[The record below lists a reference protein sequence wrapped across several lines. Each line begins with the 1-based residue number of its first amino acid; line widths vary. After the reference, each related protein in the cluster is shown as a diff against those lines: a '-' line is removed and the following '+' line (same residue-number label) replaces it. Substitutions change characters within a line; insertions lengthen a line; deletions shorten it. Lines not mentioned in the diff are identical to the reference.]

1 MKTYFV
7 VFGRNPTL
15 SFAEIYSVL
24 KSKNIPFHPFALS
37 QEVLVF
43 STQEDFNEKEYMK
56 LLGGTVKIGQ
66 ILDEVDFEQNESLLY
81 DIFSGTNLSQK
92 YITSHTGKTHIG
104 ISMYDA
110 GAEKNLFRSIVSRQ
124 KHFYLTVKDN
134 LRAVGLKVG
143 FVQIKERFLSSVS
156 VEKNKMLTHGVE
168 IVLIVS
174 NEKIFIGKTSAVQ
187 EFEEF
192 SLRDFH
198 RPKKDKR
205 SGIIPPK
212 LARILINFT
221 YASAQSKLL
230 DPFCGSGTILQEAVI
245 LGIRDITGSDISD
258 KAIRDTKEN
267 LDWLF
272 QRLPH
277 IQKKSFN
284 IQIFQS
290 DVKNIINSTGV
301 NIFDAIVAEP
311 YLGPPFLE
319 HPSERIIQNTLQQL
333 YQLYI
338 SAFQVFSKIL
348 KKGGRISFVFPVFK
362 LNGKLYFVEI
372 LESIKRMGFLQQ
384 EFFPKNME
392 FSHMLTTTTRNTIL
406 YGGQEQFI
414 NREIICFQKI

>member
-24 KSKNIPFHPFALS
+24 KSKNISFRPITLS

-43 STQEDFNEKEYMK
+43 STQGDFNEKEYMK
-56 LLGGTVKIGQ
+56 LLGGTVKMGQ
-66 ILDEVDFEQNESLLY
+66 VTDEVGFEQNESLLY
-81 DIFSGTNLSQK
+81 DIFSGTNLSQR
-92 YITSHTGKTHIG
+92 YVTAHTGKIHIG
-104 ISMYDA
+104 ISIYDA
-110 GAEKNLFRSIVSRQ
+110 GAEKNLFQSIVSRQ
-124 KHFYLTVKDN
+124 KHLYLTVKDN
-134 LRAVGLKVG
+134 LRKIGLKAG

-156 VEKNKMLTHGVE
+156 VEKNKMLTHGAE
-168 IVLIVS
+168 IVLIVDKQ
-174 NEKIFIGKTSAVQ
+174 KIFIGKTSCVQ

-192 SLRDFH
+192 SLRDFN

-221 YASAQSKLL
+221 YASAQSRVL
-230 DPFCGSGTILQEAVI
+230 DPFCGSGTILQEAI
-245 LGIRDITGSDISD
+245 MLGVRDITGSDISER
-258 KAIRDTKEN
+258 AIRDTKEN
-267 LDWLF
+267 IEWLF
-272 QRLPH
+272 QTLPQ

-290 DVKNIINSTGV
+290 DVKTIINILEA
-301 NIFDAIVAEP
+301 NMFDVIVTEP

-319 HPSERIIQNTLQQL
+319 HPSERIIQNTLEQL
-333 YQLYI
+333 RQLYI

-348 KKGGRISFVFPVFK
+348 MKRGRISFVFPVYK

-372 LESIKRMGFLQQ
+372 LESIKRMGFVQQ
-384 EFFPKNME
+384 EFFPKSME
-392 FSHMLTTTTRNTIL
+392 LSHTLETTSRDTIL

-414 NREIICFQKI
+414 KREIICFQKI